1 MLLFYEQMF
10 GTIFGGEVAFGFDYD
25 AVRKYEV
32 RRIVAV
38 CRGVADSSGFV
49 AGFDACGLE
58 LGLYAF
64 FKAAAVR
71 ARFMP
76 EDCRGFGVWY

>member
-1 MLLFYEQMF
+1 MLLFDKQMF

-25 AVRKYEV
+25 AVGKHEV
-32 RRIVAV
+32 GCVMAV

-71 ARFMP
+71 SCFMP
-76 EDCRGFGVWY
+76 EDCLCSDVRY